1 MKLRWIFFLAVV
13 VLASCS
19 EGVKSKYTIDNVEL
33 FAEGPLFS
41 GPNTLQATHAIKLDA
56 VAPGLTADRIESVK
70 LTKAQIGAS
79 NGGTFD
85 NVKNLVLQVAST
97 TAAMQK
103 AGVLNP
109 VPKGTSVADLTPA
122 AEAEMKDNFSESE
135 IFLILDADLENDL
148 DSNLMYMGNF
158 EFEITY
164 KK

>member
-13 VLASCS
+13 ALASCS
-19 EGVKSKYTIDNVEL
+19 EGVKNKYTAENVEL

-41 GPNTLQATHAIKLDA
+41 GPNTLQANHTINLEA

-70 LTKAQIGAS
+70 LTKAQITTS
-79 NGGTFD
+79 NGTFD
-85 NVKNLVLQVAST
+85 NVKNLVLQVASS

-109 VPKGTSVADLTPA
+109 VPKGQNSADLTPA
-122 AEAEMKDNFSESE
+122 AEADMKENFGEKE

-148 DSNLMYMGNF
+148 DSNLMYLGNF